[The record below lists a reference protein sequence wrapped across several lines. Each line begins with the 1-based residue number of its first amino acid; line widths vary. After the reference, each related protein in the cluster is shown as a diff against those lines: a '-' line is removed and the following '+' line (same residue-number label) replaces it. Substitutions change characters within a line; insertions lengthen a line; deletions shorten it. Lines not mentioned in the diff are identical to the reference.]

1 MAERR
6 MFSKSV
12 IDSDEFMDMPL
23 STQALYF
30 HLAIRADDDGFLSN
44 PKKIMRMICASEDD
58 MKILKAKNFIIA
70 FGTGIIVIT
79 HWKMHNYIRSD
90 RYKETVHKEEK
101 KLLSVTENGMYT
113 FGIPDDNRLVYQM
126 DTQDRSGKDSIG
138 QDSSVKVNDD
148 LSIIN
153 KLTEKEKAELKESC
167 TDIDQLIRYTD
178 AKIASRGDA
187 SPISDPFNYIKAIM
201 KNEGWEKKK

>member
-58 MKILKAKNFIIA
+58 MKILKAKNFIIT

-113 FGIPDDNRLVYQM
+113 FGIPSDNQLTYQS

-138 QDSSVKVNDD
+138 QDSSGKVNDD

-153 KLTEKEKAELKESC
+153 RLTEEEIELLKESC
-167 TDIDQLIRYTD
+167 TDLDQLVRYAD

-201 KNEGWEKKK
+201 KNEGWENKK

>member
-6 MFSKSV
+6 LFSKSV

-58 MKILKAKNFIIA
+58 MKILKAKNFIIT

-101 KLLSVTENGMYT
+101 RLLSVTENGMYT
-113 FGIPDDNRLVYQM
+113 FGIPSDNQLSYQP
-126 DTQDRSGKDSIG
+126 DTQDRSGKD
-138 QDSSVKVNDD
+138 NDD
-148 LSIIN
+148 LSIKN
-153 KLTEKEKAELKESC
+153 RLTEEEIDYLKENC
-167 TDIDQLIRYTD
+167 TDLDQLIRYAD

-187 SPISDPFNYIKAIM
+187 SPISDPFNYVKAIM
-201 KNEGWEKKK
+201 INEGWEKKQ